1 MMLRTTLVLAAVA
14 YAGICLYMYVQ
25 QRSLQ
30 YFPGRQGLRPEAVGL
45 GGVHEVWLATP
56 DGERIAAWHGPAPD
70 GQPTIL
76 FLHGNGGEIG
86 DRADRMRFYLSEGFG
101 ALFVSY
107 RGYGASSGSI
117 SEQGLVTD
125 AVTAHDW
132 LVAQGV
138 DPRRIVVVGESLG
151 TGVAVQ
157 LAARRPVAAVALEA
171 PFASAA
177 DIAASIY
184 WWLPVS
190 LLMKDTFHS
199 RDHIARVTAPLLVQ
213 HGDADTIIP
222 VAQGKALFDLAN
234 EPKELV
240 ILPGAGHG
248 VIMEKAVWE
257 REVAFFRSVLG
268 LQ

>member
-1 MMLRTTLVLAAVA
+1 MGLRAMLLLAALA
-14 YAGICLYMYVQ
+14 YGGICLYMYLQ
-25 QRSLQ
+25 QRNMQ
-30 YFPGRQGLRPEAVGL
+30 YFPSNKGTSPDDAGLP
-45 GGVHEVWLATP
+45 GVREERISTP
-56 DGERIAAWHGPAPD
+56 DGEHIMTWHGRAAD
-70 GQPTIL
+70 GRPTIL

-86 DRADRMRFYLSEGFG
+86 DRADRMRFYLSQGFN

-107 RGYGASSGSI
+107 RGYGKSSGSI

-125 AVTAHDW
+125 AVTAHHW

-138 DPRRIVVVGESLG
+138 DPQQILLVGESLG

-157 LAARRPVAAVALEA
+157 LAAQRPVAAVALEA

-177 DIAASIY
+177 DIAASLY

-190 LLMKDTFHS
+190 LLMKDKFHS
-199 RDHIARVTAPLLVQ
+199 RDHIGRVTAPLLVQ
-213 HGDADTIIP
+213 HGDADSIIP
-222 VAQGKALFDLAN
+222 VAQGRALFDLAN
-234 EPKELV
+234 EPKQLV

-248 VIMEKAVWE
+248 VIMEQPVWE

-268 LQ
+268 RQ